1 MKHQALFS
9 SKDESKEKIKV
20 SSATISLGSLKLNCS
35 IFSVFQV
42 RDLRRLFLTLFY
54 ILLLTGN
61 TFAVAFPSKPMEK
74 PESIVIEHGSK
85 ITVQTSGCRS
95 LSMEQLRERMGGAF
109 DSATMAYDEES
120 IKRSE
125 SLQELLD
132 RNNGDLDDYVDDE
145 DEIDDIEDI
154 MDTSHSVRKTDSTF
168 SVQNRKYM
176 RRKRDATLTSDGHY
190 DVDNVEN
197 SNELHDSNFLYQN
210 LAYSTINKRK
220 SRKKRGANNKFHPA
234 WECKKKK
241 VWLKMKDGYFPSRI
255 LDGKCKTDTCFFGIY
270 NCNPVKYAIKVLKR
284 DPDDACKPVPL
295 IGQNTT
301 YEESWVFKRI
311 HVTVACECG
320 QSWKA
325 KKRKR
330 TKEKR
335 TGDMGEW

>member
-1 MKHQALFS
+1 MF
-9 SKDESKEKIKV
+9 V
-20 SSATISLGSLKLNCS
+20 
-35 IFSVFQV
+35 FFQV
-42 RDLRRLFLTLFY
+42 RDIRRLFLALFY
-54 ILLLTGN
+54 IALLTGH
-61 TFAVAFPSKPMEK
+61 TFADAYPSKPVER

-85 ITVQTSGCRS
+85 ITVQTHGCRT
-95 LSMEQLRERMGGAF
+95 LSIRELRDRMGGAF
-109 DSATMAYDEES
+109 DSSTMAYDDES

-125 SLQELLD
+125 SHQTLVDSE
-132 RNNGDLDDYVDDE
+132 DDE
-145 DEIDDIEDI
+145 LGDFVDNEDTIDDIEDI
-154 MDTSHSVRKTDSTF
+154 IDPDPRERGVDASRGRARDETTF

-176 RRKRDATLTSDGHY
+176 RRKRDA
-190 DVDNVEN
+190 VEN
-197 SNELHDSNFLYQN
+197 SNDLSDNNFLYQN
-210 LAYSTINKRK
+210 MAYSTISKRK
-220 SRKKRGANNKFHPA
+220 SRKRRGANNKFHPA

-320 QSWKA
+320 QSWKT

-330 TKEKR
+330 PRDKR
-335 TGDMGEW
+335 KGDN

>member
-1 MKHQALFS
+1 MNL
-9 SKDESKEKIKV
+9 IVV
-20 SSATISLGSLKLNCS
+20 SSVGINAVQCIKLFL
-35 IFSVFQV
+35 IILFQV
-42 RDLRRLFLTLFY
+42 KDLRRLFIALFY
-54 ILLLTGN
+54 IMILTGN
-61 TFAVAFPSKPMEK
+61 TFAFSKPVDK
-74 PESIVIEHGSK
+74 PQSLVIEKGSK
-85 ITVQTSGCRS
+85 ITVRTSGCRS
-95 LSMEQLRERMGGAF
+95 LSMEELRSRMGGAF
-109 DSATMAYDEES
+109 DSATMAYDDES

-125 SLQELLD
+125 SQAFING
-132 RNNGDLDDYVDDE
+132 NNDDVDDFFDDE

-154 MDTSHSVRKTDSTF
+154 SEPNIKGKFIDESTF

-176 RRKRDATLTSDGHY
+176 RRKRDAVLTTDDYLDH
-190 DVDNVEN
+190 VEN
-197 SNELHDSNFLYQN
+197 TNDISGNTNFLYQN
-210 LAYSTINKRK
+210 LAYSTIAKRK
-220 SRKKRGANNKFHPA
+220 SRKKRSSNKKFHPA

-241 VWLKMKDGYFPSRI
+241 VWLKMKPGYFPSRI

-295 IGQNTT
+295 IGRNTT

-335 TGDMGEW
+335 LGDMTEW